1 MDKFSQNKFFTLFLI
16 LCVTVAFTIVPVH
29 MAHAAVILQILAVIV
44 TAVVVAVAVIAT
56 GGAAALL
63 AGGIGATVGVW
74 AAAVAIDCALGI
86 ICHGGGD
93 GGSGSGGSGSG
104 DTGGGTNNGVSE
116 PSCSFST
123 NQAQV
128 YYPNSATLSW
138 NCSSAD
144 TCSIDNGVGSV
155 NAQSGSVNVAPANNT
170 TYKLVCNNAGYTNYS
185 PDPVTVTVAYH
196 PVCSFSVDHTKI
208 VLPQKAT
215 LSWTC
220 QYADTCALD
229 QGIGSVDK
237 QSGSHQVAPTEN
249 TTYILT
255 CSNASYSTNSTQS
268 ISVSVSSPYLCS
280 NR

>member
-16 LCVTVAFTIVPVH
+16 LCVTVAFTVVPVH
-29 MAHAAVILQILAVIV
+29 MAHAAIILQILEI
-44 TAVVVAVAVIAT
+44 AVVIFVTTVALAVSFGGFAPWIL
-56 GGAAALL
+56 GAAL
-63 AGGIGATVGVW
+63 
-74 AAAVAIDCALGI
+74 DCAAGI

-268 ISVSVSSPYLCS
+268 ISVSVSNPTIKEIAP
-280 NR
+280 